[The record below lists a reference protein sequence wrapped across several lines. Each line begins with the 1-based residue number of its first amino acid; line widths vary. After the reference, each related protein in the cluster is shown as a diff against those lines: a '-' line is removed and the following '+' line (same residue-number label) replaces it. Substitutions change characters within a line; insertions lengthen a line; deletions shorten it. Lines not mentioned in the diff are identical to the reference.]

1 MLFRSKEVIYLK
13 RICMKNLEL
22 DENLKLGEYRRLTI
36 EELDRLKDKTV
47 LQ

>member
-1 MLFRSKEVIYLK
+1 
-13 RICMKNLEL
+13 MKNLEL